1 MLGRIVVLK
10 DLYRDLNKCSDQDI
24 MNYGI
29 SMTALK
35 EVLSNLQGKSAIDE
49 PDSGIG
55 KQEKVNVTRDTGN
68 ESEVQQALC
77 PPEMRKVV
85 SKGTLWRRQV
95 CAVTRLHFLKLRH
108 ERKTLLSLIKYRRSY
123 AFATVSGY
131 SFGSR

>member
-49 PDSGIG
+49 PGSNIEDLMHSLLCQDIVLEVDDFSNRNGSDDPSHNGDIIVSGEQKG
-55 KQEKVNVTRDTGN
+55 
-68 ESEVQQALC
+68 A
-77 PPEMRKVV
+77 
-85 SKGTLWRRQV
+85 SKGLLDPKRRTKTVENWRV
-95 CAVTRLHFLKLRH
+95 VACVRL
-108 ERKTLLSLIKYRRSY
+108 T
-123 AFATVSGY
+123 
-131 SFGSR
+131 